1 MRLPLGA
8 CVDFL
13 ELFRLAMLNERCKT
27 LTPEL
32 TLVRIEAVR
41 VGRLIR
47 RGDGVISRALME
59 LRLEFVK

>member
-1 MRLPLGA
+1 MPLGA
-8 CVDFL
+8 CMDFR
-13 ELFRLAMLNERCKT
+13 ELFRLAMLKERCKT

-41 VGRLIR
+41 VGRVIR
-47 RGDGVISRALME
+47 RGEGVISRALME